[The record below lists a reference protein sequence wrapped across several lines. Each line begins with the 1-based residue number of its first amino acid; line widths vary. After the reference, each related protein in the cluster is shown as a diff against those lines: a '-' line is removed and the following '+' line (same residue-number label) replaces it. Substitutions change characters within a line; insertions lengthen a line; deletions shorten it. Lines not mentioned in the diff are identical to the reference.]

1 MATMRTIN
9 ISSRPEKLGLT
20 IDIDIQSELH
30 QTKRRFTDFLFQ
42 RVPAGGNG
50 NNNDSR
56 PSGDSTSSSPAITA
70 ARRPLRTPRSVSS
83 LNLPKGSAAR
93 NAAAATA
100 TAAAPPP
107 ATSGVPMV
115 RATSPGAEIREEKRL
130 AAARKE
136 KDEKLKRALHS
147 SPAPE
152 SVASESPAPSGSGSG
167 RGSSPVSVASSGG
180 KTAAT
185 SSLRRFQISRS
196 RNLHKSVDG
205 GIQKRRGPGGAGA
218 SDGVAVLVEKLKR
231 KPHSRQASMVAD
243 RLALQADEQAREEP
257 PARPR
262 KRPVVNQ
269 AEKKWREERKNSI
282 SAAKQHISQVM
293 DKGAQA
299 QHQSSWEDESERLA
313 HEFEQIALELDSDKM
328 ETAPTP
334 AAAPGPAPRPTS
346 LSKPPLKYQPRTP
359 NKPRLEKPAQP
370 QPHPPTEHEGG
381 EDDDDDG
388 DYVYDVYIRRPLPE
402 KALSNPLVDL
412 ETDQDGFFRHNGID
426 STRQDIGVIV
436 ITQEDEGYWE
446 NFVEDDDDEEH
457 WDSEDADSNGTLP
470 LPSPACI
477 NMYTKL
483 T

>member
-1 MATMRTIN
+1 M
-9 ISSRPEKLGLT
+9 
-20 IDIDIQSELH
+20 
-30 QTKRRFTDFLFQ
+30 
-42 RVPAGGNG
+42 
-50 NNNDSR
+50 
-56 PSGDSTSSSPAITA
+56 
-70 ARRPLRTPRSVSS
+70 SS
-83 LNLPKGSAAR
+83 LNPPKGSAAR
-93 NAAAATA
+93 NAAA
-100 TAAAPPP
+100 TAAAPPTP
-107 ATSGVPMV
+107 ATSGVPLV

-152 SVASESPAPSGSGSG
+152 SVASESPAPSGSG

-205 GIQKRRGPGGAGA
+205 GIQKRRGAGA

-243 RLALQADEQAREEP
+243 RLALQADEQTREEP

-293 DKGAQA
+293 DRGAQA

-313 HEFEQIALELDSDKM
+313 HEFEQIALELDGDKM

-334 AAAPGPAPRPTS
+334 AAAPGQAPRHPTS
-346 LSKPPLKYQPRTP
+346 LPKPPLKYQPRTP

-370 QPHPPTEHEGG
+370 QPQPPAEHGG
-381 EDDDDDG
+381 GDEDDDDG

-402 KALSNPLVDL
+402 TGLSNPLVDL

-446 NFVEDDDDEEH
+446 NFVEDDDEEEL
-457 WDSEDADSNGTLP
+457 WDSEDADSNGMPFPTFYG
-470 LPSPACI
+470 I
-477 NMYTKL
+477 YTKL
-483 T
+483 TNLAENNPANEYPDEDLSWDDEDDDPSAAYGKYRHHASDDEEFDFDDSASEGMGRSAARFGAGEYSDDER

>member
-1 MATMRTIN
+1 MATMRPTN
-9 ISSRPEKLGLT
+9 ISPKSKKLKLI

-42 RVPAGGNG
+42 RVPVGGNG
-50 NNNDSR
+50 NDSR
-56 PSGDSTSSSPAITA
+56 PSGDSTSSSPGITA

-93 NAAAATA
+93 NAAA
-100 TAAAPPP
+100 PPHTL

-152 SVASESPAPSGSGSG
+152 SVASESPAPSGSG

-185 SSLRRFQISRS
+185 SSLRRFQITRA

-205 GIQKRRGPGGAGA
+205 GIQKRRGAGGAGA

-243 RLALQADEQAREEP
+243 RLALQADEQTREEP

-299 QHQSSWEDESERLA
+299 QHKSSWEDESERLA
-313 HEFEQIALELDSDKM
+313 HEFEQIALELDGDKM

-334 AAAPGPAPRPTS
+334 AAGPGQAPRHPTS

-370 QPHPPTEHEGG
+370 QPQPPTEHEG
-381 EDDDDDG
+381 EDDDDV

-457 WDSEDADSNGTLP
+457 WDSEDADSNGMSFCHTYFYW
-470 LPSPACI
+470 
-477 NMYTKL
+477 NTHN
-483 T
+483 